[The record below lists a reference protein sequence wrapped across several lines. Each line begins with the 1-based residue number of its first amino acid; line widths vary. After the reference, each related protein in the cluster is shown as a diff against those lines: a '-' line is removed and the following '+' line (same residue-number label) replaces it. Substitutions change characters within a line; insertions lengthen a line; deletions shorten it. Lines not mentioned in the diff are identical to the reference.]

1 MFEQLQRKW
10 GMFHDYLI
18 YLMLGISNLT
28 PMFTLNRSVM
38 RTATVTV
45 IQDGNVQ
52 IVPKRTMVQAEA
64 STVVSIVR
72 LLQQQQWQQ
81 QP

>member
-1 MFEQLQRKW
+1 MLDNQHVRITATEMGYVLIILIIL
-10 GMFHDYLI
+10 MFHDYLV

-45 IQDGNVQ
+45 MQDGNVQ

-64 STVVSIVR
+64 STVV
-72 LLQQQQWQQ
+72 
-81 QP
+81 